1 LLAPILLISTVLSR
15 FSLALHTAIARD
27 LTPAHV
33 ALLVLE
39 PAGLLAL
46 TGWMLVG
53 NSASSRS
60 RGRSSLSLDNKADE
74 EHSFGLYGADEKRP
88 PVLIVITQHD

>member
-15 FSLALHTAIARD
+15 FSLAL
-27 LTPAHV
+27 
-33 ALLVLE
+33 
-39 PAGLLAL
+39 

-53 NSASSRS
+53 NSATSRS

-74 EHSFGLYGADEKRP
+74 EHSFGLYGVDEKRP